1 MYEDLMAFVKSECE
15 KRGLTWSAHYTCNL
29 APSHCNKT
37 IMKVMN
43 EAADRLGIVHNEMIS
58 FPCHD
63 AVNMERIL
71 PIGMLFVRS
80 SNGGLSHCPEE
91 YTTKE
96 DLGDSA
102 DTLLETLKVLGNMDS
117 L

>member
-1 MYEDLMAFVKSECE
+1 MLFRSV
-15 KRGLTWSAHYTCNL
+15 R
-29 APSHCNKT
+29 
-37 IMKVMN
+37 
-43 EAADRLGIVHNEMIS
+43 HNEMIS

-71 PIGMLFVRS
+71 PVGMIFVRS
-80 SNGGLSHCPEE
+80 SNEGLSHCPEE

-102 DTLLETLKVLGNMDS
+102 DVLLGTLKKLSNREQ